1 MVGEEGG
8 TSPLHN
14 HSNFTSSWLL
24 FKCQMT
30 TSPFIL
36 LLCYFHRVYR
46 VPRLSLQ
53 SFELAPPA
61 PSPASKCCPP
71 LWFQGGG
78 THSLAGSG
86 RGKPIRTKGQ
96 TLWYSRYG
104 KIPLRL
110 FLSWLFLIEYFLW
123 SVWVRED
130 DWGVGTAGPALL
142 APPHRHP
149 GQQAQG
155 RGRIVRRRNIKNAA

>member
-1 MVGEEGG
+1 
-8 TSPLHN
+8 
-14 HSNFTSSWLL
+14 
-24 FKCQMT
+24 MT

-46 VPRLSLQ
+46 VPALSLQ
-53 SFELAPPA
+53 SFELALPPSHPQASVA
-61 PSPASKCCPP
+61 PPFLVP
-71 LWFQGGG
+71 GGG
-78 THSLAGSG
+78 THSHAGSG
-86 RGKPIRTKGQ
+86 WGEPIRTKGQ
-96 TLWYSRYG
+96 TLWYSRY
-104 KIPLRL
+104 
-110 FLSWLFLIEYFLW
+110 SWLVPIEYFLS

-155 RGRIVRRRNIKNAA
+155 RGRIVGRRNIKNAAQFFLAVVFFGSRRYHCLWSYSSRSKNP